1 MMAGCLR
8 WGRLGD
14 ACGEGPGRA
23 FSPRDPEHAP
33 GISSLLDPWA
43 GTRPAPQP
51 ASPPPPKGPLPASG
65 PPSFP
70 LIMAS

>member
-23 FSPRDPEHAP
+23 FSPRDLEHAP
-33 GISSLLDPWA
+33 GISSLLDP
-43 GTRPAPQP
+43 GPGHVLPHSLHLP
-51 ASPPPPKGPLPASG
+51 LPPKGPLHASG

-70 LIMAS
+70 LIVAS

>member
-33 GISSLLDPWA
+33 GISSLLDP
-43 GTRPAPQP
+43 GPGHVLPHSLHLP
-51 ASPPPPKGPLPASG
+51 LPPKDPSPPAGPLP
-65 PPSFP
+65 FP
-70 LIMAS
+70 